1 MWKPLSL
8 SVVWPPF
15 VRMNAQ
21 DENQL
26 ITGVVMAAQ
35 GGVVTRR
42 MALEKLRQVF
52 PFENIDAALEDLD
65 EESKHKMGVEHMLA
79 QAMKPET
86 LPPEDDEDENDG
98 EDTDESGAGEDS

>member
-15 VRMNAQ
+15 IRMNAQ

-35 GGVVTRR
+35 AGVVTRR

-86 LPPEDDEDENDG
+86 PPEDEEEENDG
-98 EDTDESGAGEDS
+98 EADESGTGEDA

>member
-15 VRMNAQ
+15 IRMNAQ

-35 GGVVTRR
+35 AGVVR
-42 MALEKLRQVF
+42 A
-52 PFENIDAALEDLD
+52 
-65 EESKHKMGVEHMLA
+65 SHG
-79 QAMKPET
+79 
-86 LPPEDDEDENDG
+86 
-98 EDTDESGAGEDS
+98 S